1 MEIQIYPPGGVAPV
15 VHEDLRKASEALETQ
30 FLAEML
36 KNADFGSAPD
46 LFGGGTGEE
55 QFSSLLVDEQAKRL
69 VEAGGIGLAEHL
81 FNSLVQREVKDG

>member
-1 MEIQIYPPGGVAPV
+1 MEIQIYPSSRADPV

-36 KNADFGSAPD
+36 KNADFGSVPD